1 MRRAGGLVAR
11 LLARLIQ
18 LVLVLA
24 TLAIL
29 VVMVLGGIVT
39 QRGWPQ
45 TSGVIKVAALNN
57 PVTVIRDRYGILQIT
72 ADDPH
77 DLFLA
82 QGYVHAQ
89 ERLWQM
95 EVWRHISAGRLS
107 ELFGRARSRRTSSS
121 GRWAGEAP
129 RSGIWPRCRPV
140 RGPRST
146 PTPRA

>member
-11 LLARLIQ
+11 FVARLIQ

-24 TLAIL
+24 TLAIV

-89 ERLWQM
+89 ERMWQM
-95 EVWRHISAGRLS
+95 EISRRIGAGRLS
-107 ELFGRARSRRTSSS
+107 ELFGK
-121 GRWAGEAP
+121 
-129 RSGIWPRCRPV
+129 
-140 RGPRST
+140 ST
-146 PTPRA
+146 LEKD